1 MLHKRFFS
9 YFLSTNRTGELGGYI
24 HGVSRRAVLGQHGF
38 LIGINARAVGVRRA
52 VFFSQAIGFVI
63 LTALL
68 LTTAIP
74 AFAASTR
81 VWGLALLAAGLTV
94 GATLALSQ
102 AFAIGKAA
110 LVAPLVTSYGAVTTL
125 LSWLGGERLGALTL
139 AGLAVCLFGVIL
151 SAMEPGRQPEKSGSA
166 WPSVAYSLMAA
177 LCYGSSFWLQGKY
190 TLPVLGPRV
199 SLWLGYTVGLAA
211 VLLLN
216 TDRRA
221 LVARPTWRQG
231 GLLLAASLL
240 SLGGF
245 TAFAVGAGAGS
256 VAVVTVLST
265 LSGGIAALLGALLLR
280 ERLSGLQWLGV
291 LTVLAGAVVLHLKP
305 V

>member
-1 MLHKRFFS
+1 MDIFMGLAAA
-9 YFLSTNRTGELGGYI
+9 LCWGSTD
-24 HGVSRRAVLGQHGF
+24 F

-74 AFAASTR
+74 AFAASAR

-151 SAMEPGRQPEKSGSA
+151 SAMEPGRQPEKSSSA
-166 WPSVAYSLMAA
+166 WPSVAFSLVAA
-177 LCYGSSFWLQGKY
+177 LCYGAGFWLQGKY

-211 VLLLN
+211 VLILN

-280 ERLSGLQWLGV
+280 ERLSGPQWLGV
-291 LTVLAGAVVLHLKP
+291 LTVLAGAVVLHLQP
-305 V
+305 A

>member
-1 MLHKRFFS
+1 MGLAAA
-9 YFLSTNRTGELGGYI
+9 LCWGSTD
-24 HGVSRRAVLGQHGF
+24 F

-74 AFAASTR
+74 AFAASRR

-139 AGLAVCLFGVIL
+139 AGLA
-151 SAMEPGRQPEKSGSA
+151 
-166 WPSVAYSLMAA
+166 
-177 LCYGSSFWLQGKY
+177 
-190 TLPVLGPRV
+190 
-199 SLWLGYTVGLAA
+199 A
-211 VLLLN
+211 VLILN

-221 LVARPTWRQG
+221 LVARPTWRQA

-245 TAFAVGAGAGS
+245 TTFAVGAGAGS

-291 LTVLAGAVVLHLKP
+291 LTVLTGAVVLHLQP

>member
-1 MLHKRFFS
+1 M
-9 YFLSTNRTGELGGYI
+9 
-24 HGVSRRAVLGQHGF
+24 
-38 LIGINARAVGVRRA
+38 
-52 VFFSQAIGFVI
+52 
-63 LTALL
+63 
-68 LTTAIP
+68 
-74 AFAASTR
+74 
-81 VWGLALLAAGLTV
+81 
-94 GATLALSQ
+94 ALSQ

-151 SAMEPGRQPEKSGSA
+151 SAMEPGRQPEKSSSA
-166 WPSVAYSLMAA
+166 WPSVAFSLVAA
-177 LCYGSSFWLQGKY
+177 LCYGAGFWLQGKY

-211 VLLLN
+211 VLILN

-280 ERLSGLQWLGV
+280 ERLSGPQWLGV
-291 LTVLAGAVVLHLKP
+291 LTVLAGAVVLHLQP
-305 V
+305 A